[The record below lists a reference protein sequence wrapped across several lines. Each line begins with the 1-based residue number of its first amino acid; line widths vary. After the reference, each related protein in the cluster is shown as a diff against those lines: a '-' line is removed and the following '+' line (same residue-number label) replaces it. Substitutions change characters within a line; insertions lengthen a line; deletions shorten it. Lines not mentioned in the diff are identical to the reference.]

1 MASVNPERLAKEI
14 LAKNPGRSYT
24 DIETIINN
32 YGIRIYYYAFSSE
45 ISGIFT
51 WIGKQPVIGIN
62 KLHPKVRQRFTMAH
76 ELYHFLKHPEDRQVL
91 RMSSTITDNLEER
104 QASCFA
110 ASLLMPKQ
118 VITANKEK
126 SVKALAKF
134 FKVSEEAMEIR
145 VNEFRVQNDR

>member
-1 MASVNPERLAKEI
+1 MASVNSERLAKEI

-45 ISGIFT
+45 VSGIFT
-51 WIGKQPVIGIN
+51 WIGNQPVIGIN

-76 ELYHFLKHPEDRQVL
+76 ELYHFLKHPEDKQVL
-91 RMSSTITDNLEER
+91 RMSSTANDNLEER

-118 VITANKEK
+118 VIAASKEK
-126 SVKALAKF
+126 STKALARLF
-134 FKVSEEAMEIR
+134 RVSEEAMEIR
-145 VNEFRVQNDR
+145 VRELGMHNN